1 MAETERMISVRAP
14 DGAIGRV
21 PESAYQRALDAGY
34 TNVTEDEA
42 RDAQTSRV
50 NAVGQQQAVT
60 EGLLM
65 APDDYSVGRAA
76 VEKGVSAAT
85 FGLAPGLDTP
95 GARARGIRFQ
105 EEHPYQAFGA
115 EVAGQ
120 LPLALAGG
128 IAGEALIGGAAAAGL
143 GRAALTGVR
152 AADFAAQAAIGGAQ
166 TEAEQTRLAADGFS
180 WTDAAVAG
188 VAGEAIGRGAALGFS
203 SALGTSR
210 NLLARATRTTVA
222 DDAAASLSRGGVM
235 NDFRVAHHAETYQ
248 NELAT
253 LAADDLDRLETSF
266 AEVSRQDRKRAR
278 IVRVV
283 EDHPEAQ
290 AGVRAEAQA
299 GLVDLRSAL
308 AAELGET
315 PGGPARALLRQL
327 DERIEALGEAPTGK
341 RLWRVLDENR
351 QALQEYAQDLHQAY
365 DGAPG
370 SAWLSRDGLAALDA
384 AEKGTRESLLRED
397 VWGRAA
403 TEAQAAYNVPF
414 HEKYFPSVKT
424 VRGKLMQT
432 TGTDARGFPV
442 WRGDPGRVKAF
453 FRRELNDVDSAR
465 LAEQFREYLDGVAA
479 VAKAGEVDAPR
490 AARDTLESVR
500 RLRKA
505 MANAEFIQQAV
516 SRTESRGRLAELG
529 FELAGAGA
537 GVAAAGPVGG
547 AVAFGA
553 LRGARAG
560 DWLFRA
566 GRRLGW
572 GAGEAESMAKLLQRD
587 ALPAV
592 AGKDAEPVLDD
603 LLGGRGPSEPPP
615 SGGAPPPSGVRPSGP
630 APGGGK
636 GTAVAGAPRGPTPSM
651 RADALRGSW
660 APSEA
665 PSVSARPTGLDVAAP
680 EPPATPLAGAARPAR
695 AERAARDTVPVDGR
709 EVGRGQMEALETD
722 QLRDAGLAGRREA
735 ARLQALTETEFRDVV
750 AELRATGDAPTR
762 ELADKLESSH
772 DALTEAG
779 FVTPDGW
786 GSADAGRNAPT
797 EVADFKGALHSVT
810 AANPPG
816 ALLLVVDVRAKAGLS
831 KEAFDRIA
839 LELSQRGDIVLHHH
853 DHAMTLSAADR
864 ATLVHDGA
872 QYYVGMALR
881 STAEAAPARAPD
893 VLAVPT
899 TGATTA
905 DTALAVLRANPDGV
919 SMGQLRAAMG
929 MDHRE
934 AERLFMQ
941 LRESRQIDVRNGLA
955 FAHVDA
961 PPSVT
966 TNAAATTRVL
976 RDMGVEMRMGAHRL
990 AETLDT
996 VFGAGK
1002 APTPEQWK
1010 KIIPLYTLSQI
1021 GDVHKARIDVL
1032 GDSFIWSAEG
1042 VAGVAKPFREYD
1054 GTMNA
1059 GGFTEEAWHISRTFS
1074 RDDSGRLEVHHDHFF
1089 VRGDL
1094 QGTGAGAT
1102 VLKDMLTVYRELGV
1116 DVVTVDSV
1124 EVGKYFWPSIGFDC
1138 SKPNLNNAIRQYK
1151 SWLEN
1156 ARELP
1161 ADEVQR
1167 ALAAADKIR
1176 SLPSLAQAE
1185 FGKEFL
1191 LAQPGP
1197 WNYGLRLELNDASPA
1212 YHLMRGR
1219 LDIAAAGLAVL
1230 GAGQLE
1236 PPGTS
1241 EEGDPAAAG
1250 TTPSAGFGAT
1260 ALLLRQGRTRLVA
1273 GVARRLFAV
1282 GAEATLRTTARLAY
1296 SRAELTARREE
1307 MQAWQANPNALVQR
1321 VAEGLRDAPPDAF
1334 AKSAAGVFTAAN
1346 FLRGKLPQTGPASPV
1361 GLRGVPVSAEAAA
1374 KYARYE
1380 QSALRPGEALREA
1393 AESGYF
1399 SPELLETLQELYPDL
1414 LAEVRVAAIETV
1426 RSAAPGA
1433 LSIQA
1438 KAQYARLFDG
1448 DGALADP
1455 AFSRDAVAMANLAYE
1470 QAAPQPKPPTTGGT
1484 PGVSRQAQAVAAPSP
1499 WRTA

>member
-1 MAETERMISVRAP
+1 MAETERMISVRRP

-21 PESAYQRALDAGY
+21 PESAYQRALDAGF
-34 TNVTEDEA
+34 TNVTEEEA
-42 RDAQTSRV
+42 NDAISSRV
-50 NAVGQQQAVT
+50 NDIGQQQAVT
-60 EGLLM
+60 EGLLT

-76 VEKGVSAAT
+76 IEKGVSAAT

-128 IAGEALIGGAAAAGL
+128 IAGEALVGGAAAAGL
-143 GRAALTGVR
+143 GRAAMTGVR

-166 TEAEQTRLAADGFS
+166 TEAEQTRLAADDFS

-203 SALGTSR
+203 NALGTSR

-222 DDAAASLSRGGVM
+222 DDAAASLSRGGLM

-290 AGVRAEAQA
+290 AGVRVEAQA
-299 GLVDLRSAL
+299 GLADLRSAL

-384 AEKGTRESLLRED
+384 AAKTTREALLRED

-505 MANAEFIQQAV
+505 MANAEFVQQAV
-516 SRTESRGRLAELG
+516 ARTESRGRLAELG

-572 GAGEAESMAKLLQRD
+572 GAGEAESMAKLLERD

-592 AGKDAEPVLDD
+592 AGRDAEPVLDD

-630 APGGGK
+630 PPGGG
-636 GTAVAGAPRGPTPSM
+636 GGLTPSM

-660 APSEA
+660 APSEPPRGGPTA
-665 PSVSARPTGLDVAAP
+665 PPRTPVDELAPAP
-680 EPPATPLAGAARPAR
+680 EESLAAMGRESR
-695 AERAARDTVPVDGR
+695 AERAGRPTLRVEGR
-709 EVGRGQMEALETD
+709 EVGRGQAEVLETD
-722 QLRDAGLAGRREA
+722 GLREAGLAGRREA
-735 ARLQALTETEFRDVV
+735 ERLEALTEEEFRDVV
-750 AELRATGDAPTR
+750 AELRATGDA
-762 ELADKLESSH
+762 EADAFAAKLESSKDDLVDEGLVTASEPPQWNRTYMTRDSD
-772 DALTEAG
+772 DAPSLDAVDA
-779 FVTPDGW
+779 FYRAR
-786 GSADAGRNAPT
+786 SATDQDAAYRQLRERLGRAPT
-797 EVADFKGALHSVT
+797 
-810 AANPPG
+810 P
-816 ALLLVVDVRAKAGLS
+816 
-831 KEAFDRIA
+831 
-839 LELSQRGDIVLHHH
+839 
-853 DHAMTLSAADR
+853 
-864 ATLVHDGA
+864 
-872 QYYVGMALR
+872 
-881 STAEAAPARAPD
+881 AE
-893 VLAVPT
+893 
-899 TGATTA
+899 
-905 DTALAVLRANPDGV
+905 
-919 SMGQLRAAMG
+919 LRAAAN
-929 MDHRE
+929 R
-934 AERLFMQ
+934 A
-941 LRESRQIDVRNGLA
+941 
-955 FAHVDA
+955 A
-961 PPSVT
+961 PPHVQ
-966 TNAAATTRVL
+966 ATQRAMA
-976 RDMGVEMRMGAHRL
+976 DMGVEMRMGAQRL
-990 AETLDT
+990 GETLDA

-1002 APTPEQWK
+1002 APTQEQWK
-1010 KIIPLYTLSQI
+1010 KIIPLDTLRQI
-1021 GDVHKARIDVL
+1021 GDVQKARIDVL

-1042 VAGVAKPFREYD
+1042 KEGVAGPFREWD
-1054 GTMNA
+1054 GTMNE
-1059 GGFTEEAWHISRTFS
+1059 GGFPEEAWRISRTFS
-1074 RDDSGRLEVHHDHFF
+1074 RDDAGRLEVHHDHFF

-1094 QGTGAGAT
+1094 QGTGAGAK
-1102 VLKDMLTVYRELGV
+1102 VLKDMMSVYRELGV
-1116 DVVTVDSV
+1116 DVVSVDSI
-1124 EVGKYFWPSIGFDC
+1124 EVGKYFWPSIGFNCGKEDLAKAVR
-1138 SKPNLNNAIRQYK
+1138 SYK
-1151 SWLEN
+1151 QWLTTSEMGR
-1156 ARELP
+1156 ALP
-1161 ADEVQR
+1161 PGEVAR
-1167 ALAAADKIR
+1167 ALAEADKVK
-1176 SLPSLAQAE
+1176 SLPALAQAE
-1185 FGKEFL
+1185 FGKDFL
-1191 LAQPGP
+1191 LQQSGP
-1197 WNYGLRLELNDASPA
+1197 WNHGLRLTLTDESPL

-1219 LDIAAAGLAVL
+1219 LDIAAAALAAL

-1236 PPGTS
+1236 PPGAS

-1250 TTPSAGFGAT
+1250 TAPGAGFGAT
-1260 ALLLRQGRTRLVA
+1260 ALLLRQGRARLVSS
-1273 GVARRLFAV
+1273 VARRLFAV

-1307 MQAWQANPNALVQR
+1307 MQAWQADPNALVQR

-1334 AKSAAGVFTAAN
+1334 SKAAAGVFTAAH

-1414 LAEVRVAAIETV
+1414 LAEVRAAAIETV
-1426 RSAAPGA
+1426 RGAAPSA

-1448 DGALADP
+1448 DGSLADP
-1455 AFSRDAVAMANLAYE
+1455 AFSRDAVTMANLAYE
-1470 QAAPQPKPPTTGGT
+1470 QAVPQPKPPTTGGT

>member
-60 EGLLM
+60 EGLLT

-143 GRAALTGVR
+143 GRAAMTGVR

-166 TEAEQTRLAADGFS
+166 TEAEQTRLAADDFS

-222 DDAAASLSRGGVM
+222 DDAAASLSRGGIM
-235 NDFRVAHHAETYQ
+235 NDFRVAHHAEQYQ

-290 AGVRAEAQA
+290 AGVRVEAQA
-299 GLVDLRSAL
+299 GLADLRSAL

-384 AEKGTRESLLRED
+384 AEKTTREALLRED

-403 TEAQAAYNVPF
+403 TEAQAAYNIPF

-442 WRGDPGRVKAF
+442 WRGDPGRVQAF

-479 VAKAGEVDAPR
+479 VAKAGEGDAPR

-572 GAGEAESMAKLLQRD
+572 GAGEAESMAKLLERD

-603 LLGGRGPSEPPP
+603 LLTGRPSEPPP
-615 SGGAPPPSGVRPSGP
+615 GGGPPLGGGGGRPGVPEGTWAALPVEPSGGL
-630 APGGGK
+630 
-636 GTAVAGAPRGPTPSM
+636 TPSM
-651 RADALRGSW
+651 RADAARGSW
-660 APSEA
+660 TPSEPPRGGPTA
-665 PSVSARPTGLDVAAP
+665 PPRTPVDELVPAP
-680 EPPATPLAGAARPAR
+680 EESLAAMGRESR
-695 AERAARDTVPVDGR
+695 AERAGRTTLPVEGR
-709 EVGRGQMEALETD
+709 EVGRGQAEALETD
-722 QLRDAGLAGRREA
+722 GLREAGLAGRREA
-735 ARLQALTETEFRDVV
+735 ERLEALTEEEFRDIV
-750 AELRATGDAPTR
+750 AELRATGDA
-762 ELADKLESSH
+762 EADAFAAKLESSKDDLVDEELVTASEPPQWNRTYMTRDTD
-772 DALTEAG
+772 DAPSLDAVDA
-779 FVTPDGW
+779 FYRAR
-786 GSADAGRNAPT
+786 SATDQDAAYRQLRERLGRAPT
-797 EVADFKGALHSVT
+797 
-810 AANPPG
+810 P
-816 ALLLVVDVRAKAGLS
+816 
-831 KEAFDRIA
+831 
-839 LELSQRGDIVLHHH
+839 
-853 DHAMTLSAADR
+853 
-864 ATLVHDGA
+864 
-872 QYYVGMALR
+872 
-881 STAEAAPARAPD
+881 AE
-893 VLAVPT
+893 
-899 TGATTA
+899 
-905 DTALAVLRANPDGV
+905 
-919 SMGQLRAAMG
+919 LRAAAN
-929 MDHRE
+929 R
-934 AERLFMQ
+934 A
-941 LRESRQIDVRNGLA
+941 
-955 FAHVDA
+955 A
-961 PPSVT
+961 PPHVQ
-966 TNAAATTRVL
+966 ATQRAMA
-976 RDMGVEMRMGAHRL
+976 DMGVEMRMGAQRL
-990 AETLDT
+990 GETLDA

-1010 KIIPLYTLSQI
+1010 KIIPLDTLRQI
-1021 GDVHKARIDVL
+1021 GDVQKARIDVL
-1032 GDSFIWSAEG
+1032 GDAFIWSAEG
-1042 VAGVAKPFREYD
+1042 KEGVAGPFREWD
-1054 GTMNA
+1054 GTMNE
-1059 GGFTEEAWHISRTFS
+1059 GGFPEEAWRISRTFS
-1074 RDDSGRLEVHHDHFF
+1074 RDDAGRLEVHHDHFF

-1094 QGTGAGAT
+1094 QGTGAGAK
-1102 VLKDMLTVYRELGV
+1102 VLKDMMSVYRELGV
-1116 DVVTVDSV
+1116 DVVSVDSI

-1138 SKPNLNNAIRQYK
+1138 EKTNLDNAVRAYK
-1151 SWLEN
+1151 LWLEN

-1191 LAQPGP
+1191 LTKSGP
-1197 WNYGLRLELNDASPA
+1197 WNHGLQLELSDASPA
-1212 YHLMRGR
+1212 FHLMRGR
-1219 LDIAAAGLAVL
+1219 LDIAAAALAAL

-1236 PPGTS
+1236 PPGVS

-1250 TTPSAGFGAT
+1250 TAPGAGFGAT
-1260 ALLLRQGRTRLVA
+1260 ALLLRQGRARLVSS
-1273 GVARRLFAV
+1273 VARRLFAV
-1282 GAEATLRTTARLAY
+1282 GAEAALRTTARLAY

-1307 MQAWQANPNALVQR
+1307 MQSWQADPNALVQR

-1334 AKSAAGVFTAAN
+1334 SKAAAGVFTAAN

-1414 LAEVRVAAIETV
+1414 LAEVRAAAVETV
-1426 RSAAPGA
+1426 RGAAPGA

-1448 DGALADP
+1448 DGSLADP
-1455 AFSRDAVAMANLAYE
+1455 AFSRDAVTMANLAYE
-1470 QAAPQPKPPTTGGT
+1470 QAVPQPKPPTTGGT